1 MKRLVLRTALAAA
14 LAAAGAGTAFAELVL
29 EGAGWQAGKAQRPP
43 RPVLWADAESAELP
57 ERGPAR
63 LRAKAVLKNRGPRSV
78 EGILL
83 RYVVSARLI
92 TARTDVAAEAAWALP
107 FSVDE
112 RRVPKIGPNQVLEVP
127 LTVSPALED
136 YLKRIKRQGMRA
148 NGLKIQVQID
158 THAGGA
164 VTIKEAFLA
173 VQP

>member
-1 MKRLVLRTALAAA
+1 MNRLVHAAVLAAA
-14 LAAAGAGTAFAELVL
+14 VAAAGAAPAFAELVL
-29 EGAGWQAGKAQRPP
+29 EGAGWQTGTPQRPP
-43 RPVLWADAESAELP
+43 RPVLYADAASVALP
-57 ERGPAR
+57 KKGPAR
-63 LRAKAVLKNRGPRSV
+63 LRAKAVLKNRGPKSV

-83 RYVVSARLI
+83 RYAVSARLVA
-92 TARTDVAAEAAWALP
+92 AREDVAAEAAWALP

-148 NGLKIQVQID
+148 DGLKVQVQID

-164 VTIKEAFLA
+164 VVIREAVLA
-173 VQP
+173 VEP